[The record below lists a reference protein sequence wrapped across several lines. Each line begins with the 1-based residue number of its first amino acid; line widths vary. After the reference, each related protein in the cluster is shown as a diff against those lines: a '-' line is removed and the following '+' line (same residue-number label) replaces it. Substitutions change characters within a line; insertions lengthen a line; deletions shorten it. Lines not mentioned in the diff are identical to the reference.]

1 MNQKLGFENQ
11 EKKQRKKIKQ
21 REEDKSI
28 NKFKKDSRLSPTL
41 QRKSITI
48 NSSVVKCPHHTFIP
62 RVVSTRLCINSSLA
76 LSSSHIINNHR
87 AIHLIS
93 LTLIHVSCY
102 SYTWLLHS
110 KPTKLEKE
118 FWGIYLAQ
126 FNLAIFPAYC
136 IGVGHHIHHHL
147 LRRILPACK
156 CFQVNLHNRYQIVCF
171 FPLRLGCK

>member
-1 MNQKLGFENQ
+1 MNISQRSACHSCAYSLDVNQKLGFENQ

-102 SYTWLLHS
+102 SYT
-110 KPTKLEKE
+110 
-118 FWGIYLAQ
+118 
-126 FNLAIFPAYC
+126 
-136 IGVGHHIHHHL
+136 
-147 LRRILPACK
+147 
-156 CFQVNLHNRYQIVCF
+156 
-171 FPLRLGCK
+171 